1 LFFFASLCA
10 FASLRFKG
18 FCFHSA
24 MPAES
29 ASPLPLAGRGI
40 VVTRPRVQAEAL
52 AARLR
57 AAGGVPIL
65 FPLLE
70 IREPDAAALA
80 ALDRVIGCI
89 DQYDLAIFVSPNA
102 VRGAMQRI
110 ADKRRLPLPPRLR
123 IAAVGPGSARE
134 LARFGIGDVIVPQQR
149 FDSEALLALPQLADI
164 AGQRIVIFRGN
175 GGRPLLGDTLAARG
189 AVVEYVECY
198 RRLAPQLDAAPLLD
212 AWKRRR
218 IDAIT
223 ITSSAGLRQLFDGVG
238 ESGRP
243 LLQEAPLIATH
254 RRIADAARALG
265 AVAVA
270 VAGPDDEA
278 LVAGLIAYFAQPAQ
292 QH

>member
-1 LFFFASLCA
+1 
-10 FASLRFKG
+10 
-18 FCFHSA
+18 

-80 ALDRVIGCI
+80 ALDRVIGRI

-102 VRGAMQRI
+102 VSGAMQRI
-110 ADKRRLPLPPRLR
+110 ADKRRLPLRLR

-175 GGRPLLGDTLAARG
+175 GGRPLLGDTLVARG
-189 AVVEYVECY
+189 AVVEYAECY
-198 RRLAPQLDAAPLLD
+198 RRVMPQLDTAPLLD
-212 AWKRRR
+212 AWKHHR

-223 ITSSAGLRQLFDGVG
+223 ITSSEGLRNLFEGVG

-243 LLQEAPLIATH
+243 LLQETPLIATH